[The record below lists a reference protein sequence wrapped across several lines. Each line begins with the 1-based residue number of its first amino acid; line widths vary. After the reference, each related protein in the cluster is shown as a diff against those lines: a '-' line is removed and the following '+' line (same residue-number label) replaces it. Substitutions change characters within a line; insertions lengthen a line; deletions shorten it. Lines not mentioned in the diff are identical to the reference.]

1 MLTYAD
7 ILGNMSFMQDTQ
19 VDEEQALLVEG
30 TYDRAKQVREVVDD
44 VLDVSKINMGAGML
58 PYADVR

>member
-1 MLTYAD
+1 
-7 ILGNMSFMQDTQ
+7 MSFMQDTQ
-19 VDEEQALLVEG
+19 IDEEQALLVEG

-58 PYADVR
+58 PYAAVC